1 DLRAVAGARVVAEPG
16 PSLEL
21 VARLLGRDQDRA
33 ADRVPAVDRALRAL
47 QHLDALHVEELL
59 GELGGIRQQHAVD
72 QDRGRRLAVA
82 SLRDAADRQE
92 RGALILRLD
101 QRDVRRQRD
110 EILRA
115 LDAG

>member
-1 DLRAVAGARVVAEPG
+1 
-16 PSLEL
+16 
-21 VARLLGRDQDRA
+21 
-33 ADRVPAVDRALRAL
+33 
-47 QHLDALHVEELL
+47 
-59 GELGGIRQQHAVD
+59 
-72 QDRGRRLAVA
+72 GRRLAVA

-115 LDAG
+115 LDAGRADVLLAECRHRDRHVLKRFLTPSGSYDDFLEIGSRGLGRGGTGGELCRDVTAPAIV